1 MVCFPNWKVNAS
13 RVGES
18 CCVFF
23 SFFVFLPLNP
33 QHLEQGLVNA
43 KLSINRCCL
52 WELISLLRDGTAGSE
67 QKGI

>member
-18 CCVFF
+18 CCVLF
-23 SFFVFLPLNP
+23 SVFFLPLNP
-33 QHLEQGLVNA
+33 QHLEQGLVNY
-43 KLSINRCCL
+43 KLSINCCCL
-52 WELISLLRDGTAGSE
+52 WELISLFRDGTAGSE